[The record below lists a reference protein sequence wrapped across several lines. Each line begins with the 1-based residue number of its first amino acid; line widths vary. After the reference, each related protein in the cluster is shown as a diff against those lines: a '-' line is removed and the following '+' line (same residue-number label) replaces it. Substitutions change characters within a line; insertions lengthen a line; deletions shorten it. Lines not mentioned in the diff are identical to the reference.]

1 MKVKD
6 KDLVLTR
13 VLEAPRERVWR
24 AWADPRQ
31 LAQWWG
37 PAGFTNPVCEADLRP
52 GGLLRID
59 MRAPDGTVYPMT
71 GVYREVIA
79 PERLVF
85 VSSAL
90 DEKGKPLFEVLTT
103 VTFAEQG
110 GRTRL
115 TVKAEVI
122 KTTAGAAPYLEGMAE
137 GWSQTLDRL
146 AEKLS
151 A

>member
-1 MKVKD
+1 MSVKD
-6 KDLVLTR
+6 RDLVLTR
-13 VLEAPRERVWR
+13 VLEAPRERVWQ

-59 MRAPDGTVYPMT
+59 MRGPDGTVYPMT

-79 PERLVF
+79 PGRLVF

-90 DEKGKPLFEVLTT
+90 DEKGEPLFEVLTT

-115 TVKAEVI
+115 TVKAEVV